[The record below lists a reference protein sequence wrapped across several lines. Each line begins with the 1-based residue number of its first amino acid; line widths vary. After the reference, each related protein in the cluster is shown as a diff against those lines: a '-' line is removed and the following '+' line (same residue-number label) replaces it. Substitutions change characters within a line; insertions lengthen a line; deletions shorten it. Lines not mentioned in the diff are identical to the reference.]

1 MAVALPVVNLPSVA
15 APLAV
20 SPAPAVPAPEH
31 GGATFGD
38 FLDMI
43 NPLQH
48 IPIVSTIYRAITG
61 EHIKTFPKI
70 AGDMLYGG
78 VTGFLGSL
86 ADTIFEKVTG
96 KSVGDTVLAFA
107 EDLFSSS
114 HDAPATAVASAAVP
128 PAGIAVHAP
137 TPLFA
142 ADTVTPVSVTPAA
155 LDTIAVPG
163 QEALLLAL
171 TRNGTDPAIAQRA
184 ADAYRRSI
192 DVADKAAAAAARH

>member
-1 MAVALPVVNLPSVA
+1 MSAMAVALPVVNLPSVA

-20 SPAPAVPAPEH
+20 SPAPAPTPAHE
-31 GGATFGD
+31 GATFGD

-48 IPIVSTIYRAITG
+48 IPIISTIYRAITG
-61 EHIKTFPKI
+61 EHIKTFPKV
-70 AGDMLYGG
+70 AGDLLYGG

-86 ADTIFEKVTG
+86 ADSIFEKVTG

-107 EDLFSSS
+107 EGLFSPS
-114 HDAPATAVASAAVP
+114 HGAPATAVANAAAP
-128 PAGIAVHAP
+128 RIAVHAP
-137 TPLFA
+137 TSLLGGPEP
-142 ADTVTPVSVTPAA
+142 VTVTPAA
-155 LDTIAVPG
+155 LETIAVPG
-163 QEALLLAL
+163 QNALLLAL

-192 DVADKAAAAAARH
+192 AVADKAAALH